1 MTRPYG
7 IDARSIGTG
16 HPAFIIAEVGIN
28 HCGDRERAID
38 MCRVAY
44 ECGADAVKFQTF
56 AAEEFC
62 GDPAQLFTYRSK
74 GREVTE
80 PLLDMFKRHELSKED
95 WAAIERACRDIGI
108 TFFSTPQNVSDLDLL
123 LELDV
128 PAIKIGSDDFTN
140 LPLIEAYSHA
150 GLPLILSSGMSNL
163 AEVHSAL
170 DAAGWFEGREVA
182 LLLCTSMYPTPP
194 EEVHLSRLTTLQ
206 NAFPG
211 LVTGFSDHTMGS
223 QAAVM
228 ATALGAKIFEKHF
241 TLDRSLPGPD
251 HWFSESPEDLAAWI
265 GAIRIAERI
274 VGQPY
279 VRAAAGEKDMK
290 TLARRSVV
298 ALLDIA
304 EGEELG
310 PHNIGA
316 RRPGGGL
323 PPSFVGNIIGLKA
336 LRSLSRGSV
345 LEFGDFGR

>member
-1 MTRPYG
+1 MRPYS
-7 IDARSIGTG
+7 IDSRSIGTG
-16 HPAFIIAEVGIN
+16 DAAFVIAEVGIN
-28 HCGDRERAID
+28 HCGDRERAIE
-38 MCRVAY
+38 MCRVAH

-56 AAEEFC
+56 SAEEFC
-62 GDPAQLFTYRSK
+62 GDPAQLFTYRSQ

-80 PLLDMFKRHELSKED
+80 SLLDMFERHELSKPD
-95 WAAIERACRDIGI
+95 WIAIERACREIGI
-108 TFFSTPQNVSDLDLL
+108 TFFSTPQNVSDLELL

-140 LPLIEAYSHA
+140 LPLIEAYSRA

-170 DAAGWFEGREVA
+170 DAAGWFEGGEVA

-194 EEVHLSRLTTLQ
+194 EEVHLARLTTLQ

-211 LVTGFSDHTMGS
+211 LVTGFSDHTIGS
-223 QAAVM
+223 QAAAM
-228 ATALGAKIFEKHF
+228 ATGLGAKIFEKHF
-241 TLDRSLPGPD
+241 TLDRGLPGPD

-265 GAIRIAERI
+265 EAIRTAERI

-279 VRAAAGEKDMK
+279 VRAAAGENGMK

-298 ALLDIA
+298 ALFDIV

-323 PPSFVGNIIGLKA
+323 PPSFLSSITGLRA
-336 LRSLSRGSV
+336 LRSLPRGSV
-345 LEFGDFGR
+345 LSFGDFGR